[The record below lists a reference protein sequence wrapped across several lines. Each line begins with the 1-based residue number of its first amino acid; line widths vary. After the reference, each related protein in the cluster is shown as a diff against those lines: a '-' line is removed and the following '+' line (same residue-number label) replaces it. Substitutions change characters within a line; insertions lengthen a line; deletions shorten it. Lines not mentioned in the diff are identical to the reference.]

1 MSHKRPP
8 SKEGGMG
15 ERGGEYLLPG
25 VGGPKVDQA
34 EAKQPPSRWW
44 WYGFGDSQGVATD
57 ERERQV
63 EVAKTTRW
71 AMDNVVGRQEVV
83 IIRDNRGVTKKFPNP
98 SVNNFTKENFVRAA
112 GAAKTKQGCRN
123 SLVHSNTSGKR
134 DKLKGTAL
142 QNCPKPPNKLRKTKT
157 QAAIN
162 KNLREVR
169 KTSVKQ
175 HRETTTTGRATNVAE
190 VDELTAGWSR
200 PSVAPEAASAGAPG
214 GQTLNPKVAVALLLV
229 FHMVL
234 VQLFGYFWLSV
245 AATN

>member
-8 SKEGGMG
+8 GKEGGMG
-15 ERGGEYLLPG
+15 ERRREYLLPS
-25 VGGPKVDQA
+25 VGGSKADQA
-34 EAKQPPSRWW
+34 KAKQPPTRWW
-44 WYGFGDSQGVATD
+44 WYGFGDSQGMATD

-63 EVAKTTRW
+63 EVAKTTKW
-71 AMDNVVGRQEVV
+71 AKDSVVGPQGVV
-83 IIRDNRGVTKKFPNP
+83 KMRDILCVTKKFPNP
-98 SVNNFTKENFVRAA
+98 SVNNFTKENLVSAA
-112 GAAKTKQGCRN
+112 GAAKANQGCRN
-123 SLVHSNTSGKR
+123 SLVHPNTSGKR
-134 DKLKGTAL
+134 DKLKCTAL
-142 QNCPKPPNKLRKTKT
+142 QCCPKPPNKLRETKT

-175 HRETTTTGRATNVAE
+175 PRETTTAGQTTNVAE

-200 PSVAPEAASAGAPG
+200 PSVTPEAASAKAPG
-214 GQTLNPKVAVALLLV
+214 GQTLSPKVAVALLLV

-245 AATN
+245 AATD